1 MHKIFLI
8 RCNYT
13 LLFLRV
19 KVKMSNW
26 ILIAWCFDYLE
37 ICFAILQMG
46 LIFTIWAEQNLQNC
60 SYRRKLTDR
69 KLFLWYVQPT
79 DLQSPY
85 IHLALL
91 VKELSWKIEW
101 IISRSFANIVHTC
114 AHVYNLYCV
123 QYRHKNFPLIWVQQT
138 NAEAIH

>member
-69 KLFLWYVQPT
+69 KLLLWYVQPM
-79 DLQSPY
+79 DLQTPD
-85 IHLALL
+85 ILDLF
-91 VKELSWKIEW
+91 VKEFSWKIEW
-101 IISRSFANIVHTC
+101 IISRSFANMYIHVP
-114 AHVYNLYCV
+114 VYNLYYV
-123 QYRHKNFPLIWVQQT
+123 QYGTRTFHWYECNQQICRSHPLI
-138 NAEAIH
+138 